1 MVALH
6 ISEELA
12 GTISEEAATRGISVE
27 EYLRSAIK
35 RARTLNARQKIEQD
49 QAWWLA
55 LPLSKRAKYEG
66 EFIAIHDQKL
76 IDHDKNEFA
85 LNKRIREKYGKTP
98 VLMMPAEGVREIRI
112 YSPRVVRG

>member
-66 EFIAIHDQKL
+66 EFILIYTKKWEESNGKRTASKRNKGFAIFKADFDFNSFYCNFSGL
-76 IDHDKNEFA
+76 GFI
-85 LNKRIREKYGKTP
+85 
-98 VLMMPAEGVREIRI
+98 
-112 YSPRVVRG
+112 